1 MGSRKSDNSIVLG
14 GWESQPH
21 GEGSCDSTQ
30 TAKETSSGS
39 VRLGQWMPTSL
50 RCIAQIA
57 KHNKR
62 ERFRSLYS
70 LLNKSN
76 LTRSFHSMNK
86 RSASGVD
93 SVSHQEYGLALE
105 TNLENL
111 VSRLKEKRYKAKL
124 IKRVYIPKASGAKR
138 PLGLPATEDKI
149 LQSAVTEI
157 ISSIYE
163 TDFLECSYGYRPERS
178 AHQALHSLYHT
189 LTDRTRAVVEADIR
203 DFFGSIDHEILIKML
218 EQRVDDKALV
228 GLIRKWLKAGVLEL
242 DGSVVNPTTGTPQG
256 GVISP
261 VLGNIYLHYVLDL
274 WLEKVVKPSFRGKV
288 NLIRFADDFVVTF
301 EYETEAKEFM
311 GQLKQRLGKFGLELS
326 PSKTR
331 MLKFNRFEE
340 GNDRLEFLG
349 FELSW
354 QRNQKGYKYIAIRTS
369 RKKLASS
376 MQNIKGWL
384 GRNVCFPVNEVIANL
399 NVKLT
404 GYYNYYGIRGNT
416 NSVWRVYETVRSM
429 MFSKLNRRSQRRS
442 YTWESYTDL
451 LRDAGIKKP
460 VIRKSILDKSGI
472 VCYV

>member
-1 MGSRKSDNSIVLG
+1 M
-14 GWESQPH
+14 
-21 GEGSCDSTQ
+21 
-30 TAKETSSGS
+30 
-39 VRLGQWMPTSL
+39 
-50 RCIAQIA
+50 
-57 KHNKR
+57 
-62 ERFRSLYS
+62 
-70 LLNKSN
+70 LNKSN

-86 RSASGVD
+86 RPVSGVD

-124 IKRVYIPKASGAKR
+124 IKRVYIPKASGGKR

-149 LQSAVTEI
+149 LQSTVTEI
-157 ISSIYE
+157 LSGIYE
-163 TDFLECSYGYRPERS
+163 TDFLDCSYGYRPERS
-178 AHQALHSLYHT
+178 AHQALHSLYHE
-189 LTDRTRAVVEADIR
+189 LKDRTRAVVEADIK

-218 EQRVDDKALV
+218 EQRIHDKALV
-228 GLIRKWLKAGVLEL
+228 GLIRKWLKAGVLEP
-242 DGSVVNPTTGTPQG
+242 DGSVVNPASGTPQG

-274 WLEKVVKPSFRGKV
+274 WVEKVVKPSFRGKV
-288 NLIRFADDFVVTF
+288 SLIKFADDFVVTF
-301 EYETEAKEFM
+301 EYENEAKEFM
-311 GQLKQRLGKFGLELS
+311 GQLKQRLGKFGLKLS

-340 GNDRLEFLG
+340 DNDRLEFLG

-369 RKKLASS
+369 RKKFANSL
-376 MQNIKGWL
+376 QNIKSWIE
-384 GRNVCFPVNEVIANL
+384 RSVCFPINQVIANL

-416 NSVWRVYETVRSM
+416 QSVWDVYSIVRSI
-429 MFSKLNRRSQRRS
+429 MFSKLNRRSHRRS
-442 YTWESYTDL
+442 YTWESYVDL
-451 LRDAGIKKP
+451 LRDVGIKKP
-460 VIRKSILDKSGI
+460 VIRKSILDSSG